1 MTTQNT
7 RQQANDGLPVLHPVL
22 LPGAAIVGTGFTFP
36 LLSAP
41 TAFPSAL
48 MIPIGLWWVVAIFVG
63 RARLRREKQRSWEHG
78 HLATSR
84 RAYLPAWQQIAF
96 AVCIAITV
104 LLGRGTTGGRLGA
117 FAAVVGAACL
127 AMAMR
132 NAYEKRVLEMKRI
145 NDARTK
151 GRTALEKLAP
161 GGKIPTDEWRV
172 LFEHMGLAEKFQLM
186 GIDALPDGDARIRF
200 RGAPGT
206 HRGQVQSLDEAI
218 CHQWGLRRVSEAQF
232 DHGTGHIYM
241 IASMNPAAEQAEPED
256 EWS

>member
-7 RQQANDGLPVLHPVL
+7 QQADGLPVLFPAL
-22 LPGAAIVGTGFTFP
+22 LPGAAIVGTGFSIP

-48 MIPIGLWWVVAIFVG
+48 MIPIGAWWVVAIFVG
-63 RARLRREKQRSWEHG
+63 RSRLRREKQRSWEHG

-96 AVCIAITV
+96 AVCIAISV

-117 FAAVVGAACL
+117 TAAVVGAACL
-127 AMAMR
+127 AMAIH
-132 NAYEKRVLEMKRI
+132 NAYEKHVQTMKRI
-145 NDARTK
+145 NDARIK
-151 GRTALEKLAP
+151 GRTAIEKVAP
-161 GGKIPTDEWRV
+161 GGQIPFDEWRV
-172 LFEHMGLAEKFQLM
+172 FFQHMGLDDRFRLM
-186 GIDALPDGDARIRF
+186 GIDALPGGDARLRF

-206 HRGQVQSLDEAI
+206 HRGQIQSLNEAI
-218 CHQWGLRRVSEAQF
+218 AHQWALTRVSEAQF
-232 DHGTGHIYM
+232 DPGTGHIYV
-241 IASMNPAAEQAEPED
+241 IATMTPEPEQAEPED